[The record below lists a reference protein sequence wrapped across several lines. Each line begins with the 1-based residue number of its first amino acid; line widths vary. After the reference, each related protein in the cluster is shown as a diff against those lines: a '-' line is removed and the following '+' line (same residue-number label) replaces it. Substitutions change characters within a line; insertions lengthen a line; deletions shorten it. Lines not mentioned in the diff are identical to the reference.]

1 MYGMYDMAKFKIVS
15 KSDLLVLSSIK
26 SKDNIHIAFGLTHQ
40 LNMSYH
46 PFMMFMFAI
55 SSCMFVYKWRMGQI
69 EVVTDCHGN
78 LFESKA
84 NNL

>member
-1 MYGMYDMAKFKIVS
+1 MYDMAKLKIVS
-15 KSDLLVLSSIK
+15 KSDLLVLTIK
-26 SKDNIHIAFGLTHQ
+26 SIDNIHIALGLTHQ

-46 PFMMFMFAI
+46 LFMMFMFAI